1 MAKTKEKFVTKRYR
15 LTREIAPLSYM
26 LPTRHT
32 NRFPLLWFDEETGV
46 NRELRYGRNQ
56 KSVFVD
62 EQDGNVILEPIIF
75 EDGFLTVPH
84 NNQVLQK
91 FLDVHPLNGKRFK
104 EIDKEKDAAQESV
117 NLNLEVDALI
127 AARELSID
135 QLENITRVVFGLDP
149 SKISTQEMR
158 RDVLVFAKNEPIEFL
173 DIIEDPMLKLQGTV
187 KAFFDTGLLARKGK
201 GAVHYNSKSNKK
213 RMLVVPPGEDELF
226 IVASYLQS
234 EEGIESLKL
243 LEKKLENL

>member
-62 EQDGNVILEPIIF
+62 EQDGNVILDPIIF

-104 EIDKEKDAAQESV
+104 EINKEKDAAQESV

-127 AARELSID
+127 TARDLSIE

-149 SKISTQEMR
+149 STISTSEMR
-158 RDVLVFAKNEPIEFL
+158 RDVLVFAKNEPTEFL

-187 KAFFDTGLLARKGK
+187 
-201 GAVHYNSKSNKK
+201 
-213 RMLVVPPGEDELF
+213 
-226 IVASYLQS
+226 
-234 EEGIESLKL
+234 
-243 LEKKLENL
+243 